1 MHRPDS
7 STPPNELAVVGE
19 KKDDPEQLLLLGV
32 DGHYY
37 AYTLP
42 DGDTEPVEPD
52 ENWEVESEPDDLFT

>member
-1 MHRPDS
+1 MPS
-7 STPPNELAVVGE
+7 SDFTTPPNELAVVGE

-37 AYTLP
+37 AYRLP
-42 DGDTEPVEPD
+42 EGAAEPVEPD